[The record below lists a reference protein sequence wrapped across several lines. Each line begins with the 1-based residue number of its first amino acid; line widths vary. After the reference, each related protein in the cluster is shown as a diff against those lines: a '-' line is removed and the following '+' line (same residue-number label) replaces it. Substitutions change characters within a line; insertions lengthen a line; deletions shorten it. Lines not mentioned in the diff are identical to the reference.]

1 MDIFSYMSCLRL
13 IAADAK
19 VLNQTELFDQAKK
32 AHDKVVSDFK
42 RAKMA
47 NTPAPKKTWEKV
59 LDSICNTI
67 SVPSYSISNP
77 RYDNFMAAGAN
88 EYLEDNFFYQS
99 LLDQARKKSSIELT
113 EELKMA
119 VDGFNKMAKQ
129 IY

>member
-1 MDIFSYMSCLRL
+1 MDLFSYMSGLRL

-32 AHDKVVSDFK
+32 AHDKVVSDYK

-59 LDSICNTI
+59 LDAIANAT
-67 SVPSYSISNP
+67 SVPSYSIP
-77 RYDNFMAAGAN
+77 HYEYDSYMVAGAT
-88 EYLEDNFFYQS
+88 EYLEDNPYYQS
-99 LLDQARKKSSIELT
+99 LLDQARKKSSTELA
-113 EELKMA
+113 EELKMF
-119 VDGFNKMAKQ
+119 VDGFNRMAKQ